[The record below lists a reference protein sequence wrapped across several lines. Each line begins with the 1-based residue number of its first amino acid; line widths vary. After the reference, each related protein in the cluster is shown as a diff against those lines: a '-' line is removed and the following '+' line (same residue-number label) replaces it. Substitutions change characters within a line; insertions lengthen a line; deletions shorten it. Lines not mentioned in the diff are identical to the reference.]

1 MKKHFFGVLAVV
13 LAISVCVF
21 QSFTTLNTP
30 VANNDDDTFNWYQV
44 GTDNK
49 ISNVSP
55 LYTNKTKAQAIS
67 ANPCKDQ
74 VLPNCLYGTN
84 GTVTLGQDISGEP
97 AEQRVRRNN

>member
-1 MKKHFFGVLAVV
+1 MKKYFSGALAVV
-13 LAISVCVF
+13 LAISLCVF
-21 QSFTTLNTP
+21 QSFTTLNTK
-30 VANNDDDTFNWYQV
+30 AATNNDDTFNWYMV

-49 ISNVSP
+49 ISSVSP

-67 ANPCKDQ
+67 ANPCKDR

-97 AEQRVRRNN
+97 AEQRVRKND